1 MAIKQH
7 CDICDRVIQGTEGY
21 RTIHFGRGY
30 NTDVNTGYD
39 PLVICK
45 DCWYK
50 MLESQGKTELYR
62 GIDNPPRKPAPV
74 GNIKDILIDGV
85 DVERRCKT
93 CKYGEDWSK
102 EAPCDKCTDLNKWE
116 KIPENSSEKG

>member
-1 MAIKQH
+1 MAMKQH
-7 CDICDRVIQGTEGY
+7 CDVCDRVIQGTEGY

-39 PLVICK
+39 PLVVCK

-62 GIDNPPRKPAPV
+62 GIDNPPKKPSSV
-74 GNIKDILIDGV
+74 GNVKDVLKVI
-85 DVERRCKT
+85 VEKKCQN
-93 CKYGEDWSK
+93 CKYCDYALDNDMCANCVDKNNW
-102 EAPCDKCTDLNKWE
+102 EAIDH
-116 KIPENSSEKG
+116 G